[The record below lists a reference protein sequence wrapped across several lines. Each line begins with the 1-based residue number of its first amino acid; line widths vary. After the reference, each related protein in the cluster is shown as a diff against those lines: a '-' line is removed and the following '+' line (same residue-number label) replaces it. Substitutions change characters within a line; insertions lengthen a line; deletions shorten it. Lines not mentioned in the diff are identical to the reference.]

1 MKKITCLL
9 ITVLLLTAGTTFA
22 QDEKKKDNSG
32 TNPVNFTFDYRL
44 YTELQYLPDGAGSQ
58 IRGIMELRAPLGRD
72 MAIVF
77 FGLFNIMGPY
87 SIFALDNNQ
96 SPDLF

>member
-1 MKKITCLL
+1 ME
-9 ITVLLLTAGTTFA
+9 VGRNNTFVVYGNGLEPDLSP
-22 QDEKKKDNSG
+22 QGEDNSG
-32 TNPVNFTFDYRL
+32 TNPINFTFDYRL

-58 IRGIMELRAPLGRD
+58 IRGIMEFRAPLGRD